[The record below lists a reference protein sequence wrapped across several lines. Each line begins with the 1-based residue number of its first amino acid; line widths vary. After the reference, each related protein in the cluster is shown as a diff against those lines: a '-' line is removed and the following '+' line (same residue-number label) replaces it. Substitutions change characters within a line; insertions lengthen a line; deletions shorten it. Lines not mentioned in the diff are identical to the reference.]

1 MSHAL
6 QVVEDRMD
14 KLPPAEQ
21 TRVRALVD
29 VLLTFDD
36 FPTFAAMM
44 VEHNLAMQ
52 RGEPSQL
59 SKEAEAS
66 QAQCVAP
73 RLWLLLGCCACLML
87 CVWTSLAGLRTCLRK
102 TITGAIPRV
111 LCVGWRHL
119 TCVRTLVCGLW
130 LSLDSWCS
138 SR

>member
-1 MSHAL
+1 
-6 QVVEDRMD
+6 MD
-14 KLPPAEQ
+14 KLPLGEQ

-66 QAQCVAP
+66 QAQCVGP
-73 RLWLLLGCCACLML
+73 SPVVVVGLLCLFHAMR
-87 CVWTSLAGLRTCLRK
+87 VDVTCRF
-102 TITGAIPRV
+102 ANMSQEDHHR
-111 LCVGWRHL
+111 CDSARA
-119 TCVRTLVCGLW
+119 VCGLAAPHMCAHR
-130 LSLDSWCS
+130 LVGCGCP
-138 SR
+138 